1 MNAMITRLPTF
12 FDNLL
17 ALPMPLMVLFLLSYW
32 GGLAYVV
39 HRWLVPWIAGRTGQ
53 KLGRFEAEVPAQIG
67 LAFGLL
73 ISFIAIPVWE
83 QHSLAEE
90 TARTEAAAYREMAES
105 IEDAP
110 PAQGASLHAAL
121 RDAVGFTV
129 NEEWPQLAHLLT
141 PRVTAAPIRELRTAI
156 QSLPEGSLQSELHD
170 LYKQAFTARETR
182 LRIAATR
189 PPPARWGIVGILAI
203 LTLLGVGLI
212 HAESRRARRMA
223 LGMVSVGIS
232 CCFVVLFAYT
242 RPYIGQFAVQ
252 PADLQ
257 ELIVDLDAKPIPEQ
271 TTTVVATE
279 GRLTR

>member
-1 MNAMITRLPTF
+1 MITRLPAF

-17 ALPMPLMVLFLLSYW
+17 ALPMPLMVAFLLVCW

-110 PAQGASLHAAL
+110 PAQAAHLHAAL

-129 NEEWPQLAHLLT
+129 DEEWPQLAHLLT

-156 QSLPEGSLQSELHD
+156 HALPEGALQTELHD
-170 LYKQAFTARETR
+170 LYKQAATARETR

-242 RPYIGQFAVQ
+242 RPYIGQFAVK
-252 PADLQ
+252 PVDLQ
-257 ELIVDLDAKPIPEQ
+257 DLVADLDADGVVKQ
-271 TTTVVATE
+271 AATVTSD
-279 GRLTR
+279 RPLTR

>member
-1 MNAMITRLPTF
+1 M
-12 FDNLL
+12 
-17 ALPMPLMVLFLLSYW
+17 
-32 GGLAYVV
+32 
-39 HRWLVPWIAGRTGQ
+39 
-53 KLGRFEAEVPAQIG
+53 PAQIG

-90 TARTEAAAYREMAES
+90 TARTEAAAYREMAEA

-110 PAQGASLHAAL
+110 PAQAAHLHAAL
-121 RDAVGFTV
+121 HDAVAFTV
-129 NEEWPQLAHLLT
+129 EEEWPQLAHLLT
-141 PRVTAAPIRELRTAI
+141 PRVAAAPIRDLRHAI
-156 QSLPEGSLQSELHD
+156 QSLPDGSLQSELHD
-170 LYKQAFTARETR
+170 LYKQAATARETR

-242 RPYIGQFAVQ
+242 RPYIGQFAVK
-252 PADLQ
+252 PVDLQ
-257 ELIVDLDAKPIPEQ
+257 DLVADLDADLVTKSAA
-271 TTTVVATE
+271 TVPSD
-279 GRLTR
+279 RPLTR

>member
-1 MNAMITRLPTF
+1 MITRLPAF

-129 NEEWPQLAHLLT
+129 DEEWPQLAHLLT

-156 QSLPEGSLQSELHD
+156 HALPEGALQSELHD
-170 LYKQAFTARETR
+170 LYKQAATARETR

-242 RPYIGQFAVQ
+242 RPYIGQFAVK
-252 PADLQ
+252 PVDLQ
-257 ELIVDLDAKPIPEQ
+257 DLVADLDADLVTKSAA
-271 TTTVVATE
+271 TVPSD
-279 GRLTR
+279 RPLTR

>member
-17 ALPMPLMVLFLLSYW
+17 ALPMPLMVLFLLTYW

>member
-1 MNAMITRLPTF
+1 MVTRLPAF

-17 ALPMPLMVLFLLSYW
+17 ALPMPFMVLFLLTYW

-129 NEEWPQLAHLLT
+129 DEEWPQLAHLLT

-156 QSLPEGSLQSELHD
+156 HALPEGALQTELHD
-170 LYKQAFTARETR
+170 LYKQATTARETR

-257 ELIVDLDAKPIPEQ
+257 ELIVDLDANPISEQ

>member
-1 MNAMITRLPTF
+1 MITRLPAF

-129 NEEWPQLAHLLT
+129 DEEWPQLAHLLT

-156 QSLPEGSLQSELHD
+156 HALPEGALQTELHD
-170 LYKQAFTARETR
+170 LYKQATTARETR

-257 ELIVDLDAKPIPEQ
+257 ELIVDLDANPISEQ

>member
-1 MNAMITRLPTF
+1 
-12 FDNLL
+12 
-17 ALPMPLMVLFLLSYW
+17 MPLMVAFLLVYW

-90 TARTEAAAYREMAES
+90 SARTEAAAYREMAES
-105 IEDAP
+105 IEDASP
-110 PAQGASLHAAL
+110 TEAARLHAAL

-129 NEEWPQLAHLLT
+129 DEEWPQLAHLVT

-156 QSLPEGSLQSELHD
+156 HELPEGPLQTELHD
-170 LYKQAFTARETR
+170 LYKQAATARETR

-242 RPYIGQFAVQ
+242 RPYIGQFAVK
-252 PADLQ
+252 PVDLQ
-257 ELIVDLDAKPIPEQ
+257 DLVADLDADLVTKSA
-271 TTTVVATE
+271 ATFPSD
-279 GRLTR
+279 RPLTR

>member
-1 MNAMITRLPTF
+1 MITRLPAF

-17 ALPMPLMVLFLLSYW
+17 ALPMPLMVLFLLTYW

-90 TARTEAAAYREMAES
+90 SARTEAAAYREMAES

-110 PAQGASLHAAL
+110 PAEATRLHAAL
-121 RDAVGFTV
+121 RDAVAFTV
-129 NEEWPQLAHLLT
+129 EEEWPQLAHLLT
-141 PRVTAAPIRELRTAI
+141 PRVTAAPIRELRTTIHA
-156 QSLPEGSLQSELHD
+156 LPEGPLQTELHD
-170 LYKQAFTARETR
+170 LYKQASTARETR

-252 PADLQ
+252 PVDLQDLVADLDGDRVTKQ
-257 ELIVDLDAKPIPEQ
+257 AA
-271 TTTVVATE
+271 VVPAD
-279 GRLTR
+279 RPLTR

>member
-1 MNAMITRLPTF
+1 MITRLPAF

-242 RPYIGQFAVQ
+242 RRYIGQFAVQ

>member
-1 MNAMITRLPTF
+1 MITRLPAF

-17 ALPMPLMVLFLLSYW
+17 ALPMPLMVLFLLTYW

-105 IEDAP
+105 IEDAS
-110 PAQGASLHAAL
+110 PAEAVRLYAAL

-129 NEEWPQLAHLLT
+129 EEEWPQLAHLLT
-141 PRVTAAPIRELRTAI
+141 PRVTAAPIRELRTTIHA
-156 QSLPEGSLQSELHD
+156 LPEGPLQTELHD
-170 LYKQAFTARETR
+170 LYKQASTARETR

-252 PADLQ
+252 PVDLQDLVADLDGDRVTKQ
-257 ELIVDLDAKPIPEQ
+257 AA
-271 TTTVVATE
+271 VVPAD
-279 GRLTR
+279 RPLTR

>member
-1 MNAMITRLPTF
+1 MITRLPAF

-17 ALPMPLMVLFLLSYW
+17 ALPMPLMVAFLLVYW

-105 IEDAP
+105 IEDAS
-110 PAQGASLHAAL
+110 PAEAARLHEAL
-121 RDAVGFTV
+121 RGAVGFTV
-129 NEEWPQLAHLLT
+129 DEEWPQLAHLLT

-156 QSLPEGSLQSELHD
+156 HALPEGALQTELHD
-170 LYKQAFTARETR
+170 LYKQAATARETR

-242 RPYIGQFAVQ
+242 RPYIGQFAVK
-252 PADLQ
+252 PVDLQ
-257 ELIVDLDAKPIPEQ
+257 DLVADLDADLVTKSAA
-271 TTTVVATE
+271 TVPSD
-279 GRLTR
+279 RPLTR

>member
-1 MNAMITRLPTF
+1 MITRLPAF

-17 ALPMPLMVLFLLSYW
+17 ALPMPLMVAFLLVYW

-90 TARTEAAAYREMAES
+90 SARTEAAAYREMAES
-105 IEDAP
+105 IEDASP
-110 PAQGASLHAAL
+110 TEAARLHAAL

-129 NEEWPQLAHLLT
+129 DEEWPQLAHLVT
-141 PRVTAAPIRELRTAI
+141 PRVTAAPIRELRTTI
-156 QSLPEGSLQSELHD
+156 HSLPEGPLQTELHD
-170 LYKQAFTARETR
+170 LYKQAATARETR

-252 PADLQ
+252 PVDLQ
-257 ELIVDLDAKPIPEQ
+257 DLVADLDADGLVKQ
-271 TTTVVATE
+271 AATVTSD
-279 GRLTR
+279 RPLTR

>member
-1 MNAMITRLPTF
+1 MVTRLPAF

-17 ALPMPLMVLFLLSYW
+17 ALPMPFMVLFLLTYW

-90 TARTEAAAYREMAES
+90 TARTEAAAYREMAEA

-129 NEEWPQLAHLLT
+129 DEEWPQLAHLLT

-156 QSLPEGSLQSELHD
+156 HALPEGALQTELHD
-170 LYKQAFTARETR
+170 LYKQATTARETR

-242 RPYIGQFAVQ
+242 RPYIGQFAVK
-252 PADLQ
+252 PVDLQ
-257 ELIVDLDAKPIPEQ
+257 DLVADLDADLVTKSAA
-271 TTTVVATE
+271 TVPSD
-279 GRLTR
+279 RPLTR

>member
-1 MNAMITRLPTF
+1 MITRLPACL
-12 FDNLL
+12 DNFL
-17 ALPMPLMVLFLLSYW
+17 ALPMPVMVLCLTLYW
-32 GGLAYVV
+32 GVLAYVV
-39 HRWLVPWIAGRTGQ
+39 HRWLVPWIAGRHGQ
-53 KLGRFEAEVPAQIG
+53 KLGRMEAEVPAQIG

-90 TARTEAAAYREMAES
+90 SARSEAAAYREMAES
-105 IEDAP
+105 IEDAS
-110 PAQGASLHAAL
+110 PAEAVALRRAL

-129 NEEWPQLAHLLT
+129 DVEWPQLAHLLT

-156 QSLPEGSLQSELHD
+156 HALPEGPFQTELHD
-170 LYKQAFTARETR
+170 LYKQVATARETR

-189 PPPARWGIVGILAI
+189 PPPARWGIVGMLAI

-223 LGMVSVGIS
+223 LGMVAVGIS

-242 RPYIGQFAVQ
+242 RPYLGQFAVK
-252 PADLQ
+252 PVDLQ
-257 ELIVDLDAKPIPEQ
+257 ELVADLDEVDATGRPAA
-271 TTTVVATE
+271 VVAAE

>member
-1 MNAMITRLPTF
+1 MITRLPAF

-17 ALPMPLMVLFLLSYW
+17 ALPMPLMVAFLLVYW

-90 TARTEAAAYREMAES
+90 SARTEAAAYREMAES
-105 IEDAP
+105 IEDASP
-110 PAQGASLHAAL
+110 TEAARLHAAL

-129 NEEWPQLAHLLT
+129 DEEWPQLAHLVT

-156 QSLPEGSLQSELHD
+156 HELPEGPLQTELHD
-170 LYKQAFTARETR
+170 LYKQAATARETR

-252 PADLQ
+252 PVDLQDLVADLDGDR
-257 ELIVDLDAKPIPEQ
+257 VVTRAA
-271 TTTVVATE
+271 TVTSD
-279 GRLTR
+279 RPLTR

>member
-1 MNAMITRLPTF
+1 MITRLPAF

-17 ALPMPLMVLFLLSYW
+17 ALPMPLMVLFLLTYW

-90 TARTEAAAYREMAES
+90 TARTEAAAYREMAEA

-110 PAQGASLHAAL
+110 PAQAAHLHAPL
-121 RDAVGFTV
+121 RDAVAFTV
-129 NEEWPQLAHLLT
+129 EEEWPQLAHLLT
-141 PRVTAAPIRELRTAI
+141 PRVAAAPIRDLRNAI

-257 ELIVDLDAKPIPEQ
+257 ELIVDLDAAPIPEQ

>member
-1 MNAMITRLPTF
+1 M
-12 FDNLL
+12 
-17 ALPMPLMVLFLLSYW
+17 
-32 GGLAYVV
+32 
-39 HRWLVPWIAGRTGQ
+39 
-53 KLGRFEAEVPAQIG
+53 PAQIG

-129 NEEWPQLAHLLT
+129 DEEWPQLAHLLT

-156 QSLPEGSLQSELHD
+156 HALPEGALQTELHD
-170 LYKQAFTARETR
+170 LYKQAATARETR

-242 RPYIGQFAVQ
+242 RPYIGQFAVK
-252 PADLQ
+252 PVDLQ
-257 ELIVDLDAKPIPEQ
+257 DLVADLDADLVTKSAA
-271 TTTVVATE
+271 TVPSD
-279 GRLTR
+279 RPLTR

>member
-1 MNAMITRLPTF
+1 MITRLPAF

-17 ALPMPLMVLFLLSYW
+17 ALPMPLMVAFLLVYW

-90 TARTEAAAYREMAES
+90 SARTEAAAYREMAES
-105 IEDAP
+105 IEDASP
-110 PAQGASLHAAL
+110 TEAARLHAAL

-129 NEEWPQLAHLLT
+129 DEEWPQLAHLVT

-156 QSLPEGSLQSELHD
+156 HELPEGPLQTELHD
-170 LYKQAFTARETR
+170 LYKQAATARETR

-252 PADLQ
+252 PVDLQ
-257 ELIVDLDAKPIPEQ
+257 DLVADLDADGLVKQ
-271 TTTVVATE
+271 AATVTSD
-279 GRLTR
+279 RPLTR